1 MPAWVSPFGSVVQ
14 CLGLNVRWRHPVLVR
29 VQSNG
34 GFFRC
39 SIYLEDA
46 LHIVGGRSERS
57 DHRNDKERKIK
68 KDMREKYV
76 KNVENEPSA
85 N

>member
-1 MPAWVSPFGSVVQ
+1 MATPSACARTV
-14 CLGLNVRWRHPVLVR
+14 NRWL
-29 VQSNG
+29 
-34 GFFRC
+34 FRC

-46 LHIVGGRSERS
+46 LNIVGGRSERS
-57 DHRNDKERKIK
+57 DHRNDKERKRK
-68 KDMREKYV
+68 KDLREKYV